1 MAFSTLIGHNG
12 KTKNQLTKF
21 SISMSESNHV
31 CMFAETAPGGRLPN
45 RFRWGPGGLGL
56 DEGRGALESPSIAF

>member
-31 CMFAETAPGGRLPN
+31 CMFTETALGGRLPN
-45 RFRWGPGGLGL
+45 RFRWCPGGWG
-56 DEGRGALESPSIAF
+56 